1 MRIAYLQNA
10 RIPTEKA
17 HGYQIMKTCEA
28 LVEAGHQVQ
37 LFVADRRNPIE
48 QDPFEY
54 YGIPKA
60 FDVFRLPV
68 LDLMDVIPSLN
79 SIAYALERASFV
91 RAVKRS
97 RLALLASDI
106 WYTRDLMVAEALL
119 EITDGRPVYVELH
132 DIDHRLDEILN
143 QVSGWIVIS
152 EGLKKVLIEK
162 GVAEEKITVAH
173 DGFDPS
179 AFAQLPQKAEARKK
193 FGLNPDEFILVYTGH
208 LYPWKGIDSIAPAF
222 ASIPEGVRLVIV
234 GGHKADL
241 ERVKAIVGNAP
252 RVSFIGQRPRE
263 EISMWLAAADAAL
276 LPTSGKFEIGK
287 LYTSP
292 LKLFEYLAAGLP
304 ILASDVPSSHE
315 ILDESVATFVKPDD
329 ADDFLKKIDE
339 LKQRIWSED
348 RAKEKVLPYSWKAR
362 GELIAVILSK
372 AKDLPPSKILHSV
385 QNDKAGI
392 LVVTQAVNEQDTN
405 LSFFLYWLAELA
417 TRVPVVHVAAWKVGP
432 HQLPANVKVYAMPK
446 GKFARTWKLMMLS
459 ISTRK
464 EVEAVF
470 VHMLAPV
477 AAALG
482 WFWRLLA
489 LRVVLW
495 YTHGSVPASLKAAN
509 SWVDAICTATNES
522 MRLPT
527 LKKIVTGHGI
537 ETERFQ
543 PGAEQRLPELITVG
557 RVSERKRLESLLDLV
572 EAVRVAQPALPF
584 RLRII
589 GDAYLDSDKMYASMM
604 ETEIMVRGLSDIVS
618 MEGAK
623 LGDELLSAYR
633 RAAAFV
639 TASDTGSLD
648 KAVLEALACGTP
660 VLASSPV
667 FAGFTGVHVAKRAW
681 DEESVQFVVSKLAR
695 PVTDMEAREDVLAKS
710 SLKALISR
718 LTSILLD

>member
-1 MRIAYLQNA
+1 MRIAYIQNA

-28 LVEAGHQVQ
+28 LVEAGQQVQ

-48 QDPFEY
+48 QDPFAY
-54 YGIPKA
+54 YGMQKT

-68 LDLMDVIPSLN
+68 WDWMDVFKPLN
-79 SIAYALERASFV
+79 HVAYAVERATFV
-91 RAVKRS
+91 RAVMRS

-106 WYTRDLMVAEALL
+106 WYTRDLMVAEALV
-119 EITDGRPVYVELH
+119 EMTDGRPVYVELH
-132 DIDHRLDEILN
+132 DVDDRLDDLIPR
-143 QVSGWIVIS
+143 VKGWITIS
-152 EGLKKVLIEK
+152 EGLKNVLVEK
-162 GVAEEKITVAH
+162 GVAVDKITVAH

-179 AFAQLPQKAEARKK
+179 AFAELPQKHEARKK
-193 FGLNPDEFILVYTGH
+193 FGLDPNEFILVYTGH
-208 LYPWKGIDSIAPAF
+208 LYPWKGMDSIAPAF
-222 ASIPEGVRLVIV
+222 SSIPEGVRLVIV
-234 GGHKADL
+234 GGHKEDL
-241 ERVKAIVGNAP
+241 ERMKAITGPAP
-252 RVSFIGQRPRE
+252 RVSFIGQRPRAE
-263 EISMWLAAADAAL
+263 MAMWLAAADAAL

-287 LYTSP
+287 TYTSP

-304 ILASDVPSSHE
+304 ILASDVPSSYE
-315 ILDESVATFVKPDD
+315 ILDESVATFLKADD
-329 ADDFLKKIDE
+329 ADDFLKKLEE
-339 LKQRIWSED
+339 LRQRVWSED
-348 RAKEKVLPYSWKAR
+348 KAREKVQPYRWSER
-362 GELIAVILSK
+362 GRLIASK
-372 AKDLPPSKILHSV
+372 LVASDVKK
-385 QNDKAGI
+385 QDKGI

-432 HQLPANVKVYAMPK
+432 HQLPSNVKVHAMPK
-446 GKFARTWKLMMLS
+446 GKSARVFALVKLS
-459 ISTRK
+459 VFVRK
-464 EVEAVF
+464 DIEAVF

-477 AAALG
+477 AAALA

-509 SWVDAICTATNES
+509 SWVDAICTATAES

-537 ETERFQ
+537 ETQRFT
-543 PGAEQRLPELITVG
+543 PGSEQRLPELITVG
-557 RVSERKRLESLLDLV
+557 RVSERKRIELLLDLV
-572 EAVRVAQPALPF
+572 EAIRAAQPTLPL

-589 GDAYLDSDKMYASMM
+589 GDAYLDADKMYTAMLK
-604 ETEIMVRGLSDIVS
+604 TEIIVRGLTDIVS

-623 LGDELLSAYR
+623 LGDDLLSAYR
-633 RAAAFV
+633 RAAVFV

-660 VLASSPV
+660 VLAASSV
-667 FAGFTGVHVAKRAW
+667 FAGFTGVHVANKAW
-681 DEESVQFVVSKLAR
+681 DEEAIQFAIAKLAR
-695 PVTDMEAREDVLAKS
+695 PVTDVEASEDVKRKA
-710 SLKALISR
+710 SLKSLISR

>member
-28 LVEAGHQVQ
+28 LVGAGHQVQ

-48 QDPFEY
+48 QNPFEY
-54 YGIPKA
+54 YGIPKS
-60 FDVFRLPV
+60 FDLFRLPV
-68 LDLMDVIPSLN
+68 LDLMDVVKPLN
-79 SIAYALERASFV
+79 SVAYAIERASFV

-106 WYTRDLMVAEALL
+106 WYTRDLLVAEALL

-132 DIDHRLDEILN
+132 DVDHRLDEILN

-162 GVAEEKITVAH
+162 GVASEKITVAH

-179 AFAQLPQKAEARKK
+179 AFAELPQKMEARKK
-193 FGLNPDEFILVYTGH
+193 FGLDPNEFILVYTGH
-208 LYPWKGIDSIAPAF
+208 LYPWKGVDSIAPAF

-234 GGHKADL
+234 GGHAADL
-241 ERVKAIVGNAP
+241 ARIKVLAGNAP

-263 EISMWLAAADAAL
+263 EVSMWLAAADAAL

-315 ILDESVATFVKPDD
+315 VLDESVATFVKPDD
-329 ADDFLKKIDE
+329 ADDFLKKLNE
-339 LKQRIWSED
+339 VKQRVWSTD
-348 RAKEKVLPYSWKAR
+348 AAKEKVKPYTWKAR
-362 GELIAVILSK
+362 GELIASTFVES
-372 AKDLPPSKILHSV
+372 SV
-385 QNDKAGI
+385 KKYDRGI
-392 LVVTQAVNEQDTN
+392 FVVTQAVNEQDTN

-446 GKFARTWKLMMLS
+446 GKFARTWKLMLLA

-482 WFWRLLA
+482 WFWRLFA

-495 YTHGSVPASLKAAN
+495 YTHGSVPTSLKAAN
-509 SWVDAICTATNES
+509 KWVDAICTATDES

-537 ETERFQ
+537 ETERFKS
-543 PGAEQRLPELITVG
+543 GTEQRLPELITVG
-557 RVSERKRLESLLDLV
+557 RVSERKRLEMLLDLV
-572 EAVRVAQPALPF
+572 EAIRVAQPSLPL

-589 GDAYLDSDKMYASMM
+589 GDAYLDSDKMYAKII
-604 ETEIMVRGLSDIVS
+604 ETEIMVRGLTDVVS

-660 VLASSPV
+660 VLASSAV
-667 FAGFTGVHVAKRAW
+667 FAGFTGVHVAKQAW
-681 DEESVQFVVSKLAR
+681 DEESVQFVISKLAR
-695 PVTDMEAREDVLAKS
+695 PVTDVEAREDVVSKA